1 MPTASTEPTR
11 SARLRRFTSS
21 IRFRLSLAVSVS
33 VFAVGAFFIGAIYLW
48 QVNRLEPPVVETR
61 QVAYVDPVSGR
72 ELETVYQLVFP
83 EDLQVAVAVG
93 IEQHAY
99 RDALDQLRR
108 ASFYALGLL
117 AVTSFATGW
126 IVSGWTL
133 GPVTEMVAVAR
144 DISANDLSR
153 RIRLRGPDDELKE
166 LADTFDDMV
175 DRLQT
180 AFEDQRRLVHD
191 TSHELRNPLAVSRAN
206 LELAIDGGDLAE
218 VARAAAVALHANER
232 MAALVDDLVD
242 QARDGVPEVALET
255 VDLAGLSEAVV
266 GEQAAGAAERSVR
279 LVAGADAPVSVRGER
294 AALRRVVSNLVENS
308 VRHAP
313 AGSEVLVVAE
323 ADVAG
328 GVARVSVRDAGPGI
342 DPADH
347 ARIFERFERAG
358 GGTGLGLG
366 LAIVKR
372 VVVRHGGEVTVDS
385 TLGEGATFTVRLPL
399 LAAPAVADDPTSAT
413 LESAS

>member
-1 MPTASTEPTR
+1 M
-11 SARLRRFTSS
+11 
-21 IRFRLSLAVSVS
+21 S

-399 LAAPAVADDPTSAT
+399 LAAPAIADDPTSAT